1 MARVCRDDRITLR
14 QRRRAGRVD
23 EAADSRVDDTIGAAA
38 ALEEELVLPVGGL
51 RQPQLEADRIRL
63 AVDAGTVVDRAGD
76 LAMRRQRTRCGHLD
90 GLRDLQAREAEIGGR
105 DVGAVQRLRTVAA
118 ASASGQRGGAD
129 RRGKC
134 VHARGTKPHECLL
147 VSGSLPR
154 AACRTH

>member
-38 ALEEELVLPVGGL
+38 ALEEELVLPGGGL

-76 LAMRRQRTRCGHLD
+76 LAMRRQRTRCGDLD
-90 GLRDLQAREAEIGGR
+90 GLRDFQAREAEFGGR
-105 DVGAVQRLRTVAA
+105 DFGAVQRLRTVA
-118 ASASGQRGGAD
+118 
-129 RRGKC
+129 
-134 VHARGTKPHECLL
+134 
-147 VSGSLPR
+147 
-154 AACRTH
+154 